1 MNNFKLLILASELES
16 LKTSGHFPSV
26 INPMNP
32 NTDGIQKTLDRSPLA
47 FFDPTANTH
56 NLPTQTIVTH
66 KNTNRTDKHSPTT
79 MMFLRSLLPFFVLS
93 TSLTLGQNTKEFSN
107 DDYTVSVKVKSNQP
121 RFYYWANNDPNKSKY
136 RVAFSKI
143 YESKN
148 GTKASG
154 SNLALASIDWI
165 IEEDTE
171 APEDSVVFWINGTTK
186 EKGNGNKADRFSV
199 LSFRNEIVNGT
210 IKFDVIVDDYSWV
223 DPTADTLD
231 LEWKLTNSTGADTDT
246 DEEPVRQR
254 VLRTLMG
261 RSLADEVPASES
273 SDLICWY
280 GAGGD
285 ADNQVRWFDAHVKSL
300 V

>member
-1 MNNFKLLILASELES
+1 
-16 LKTSGHFPSV
+16 
-26 INPMNP
+26 
-32 NTDGIQKTLDRSPLA
+32 
-47 FFDPTANTH
+47 
-56 NLPTQTIVTH
+56 
-66 KNTNRTDKHSPTT
+66 
-79 MMFLRSLLPFFVLS
+79 MMFLRNLLPFFVLS
-93 TSLTLGQNTKEFSN
+93 TSLTLGQNTKEFGN

-143 YESKN
+143 YESKG
-148 GTKASG
+148 GTKVGG

-171 APEDSVVFWINGTTK
+171 APGDSVVFWINGTTK

-223 DPTADTLD
+223 STTADTLD

-254 VLRTLMG
+254 VLRSLMG
-261 RSLADEVPASES
+261 RSLADEVPASD
-273 SDLICWY
+273 SDNMICWY

-285 ADNQVRWFDAHVKSL
+285 ADNQVRWFDAHVKSCSTL
-300 V
+300 PLCCSCCVRFFFV